1 MTSTQQPRLTSLDG
15 GADHVSRSRVEDLDR
30 ILAGS
35 LSVGEQQAAVLPVS
49 IVIPTWNEAEN
60 IGHVLRAMP
69 AVEQLVIV
77 DADSDDGTADVVRET
92 HPEATI
98 LLQKPSGKGNATRA
112 GLEVASAEFVI
123 CMDADGSMDPG
134 EIPAFVALLQQ
145 GFDMVKGSRGAV
157 GGGST
162 DFTPLRRAGNRSLV
176 MAYNALFGTR
186 LTDITFGYIGFRR
199 DILPQLG
206 LYATG
211 FEIEVQMVA
220 HSALA
225 GLRFAELPSTEADR
239 ISGESHLSTWGDGK
253 RVLATIV
260 KSRFQPGREWWRHR
274 GAVRPV
280 YDVLPT
286 QVEALEAAL
295 ALAATPEAGAV
306 ERRGAAV
313 RLPRQRVAP
322 TDARL

>member
-1 MTSTQQPRLTSLDG
+1 MTSTQQPNPVAARLEAEMHQRLR
-15 GADHVSRSRVEDLDR
+15 GARTDEVAFRADRVEPVV
-30 ILAGS
+30 AP
-35 LSVGEQQAAVLPVS
+35 LPVS
-49 IVIPTWNEAEN
+49 IIIPTWNEAAN
-60 IGHVLRAMP
+60 IGHVLADMP

-92 HPEATI
+92 HPDATI

-112 GLEVASAEFVI
+112 GLEAATAEFVI
-123 CMDADGSMDPG
+123 CMDADGSMDPR
-134 EIPAFVALLQQ
+134 EIPAFVALMQQ
-145 GFDMVKGSRGAV
+145 GFDVVKGSRGAV

-162 DFTPLRRAGNRSLV
+162 DFTPLRRAGNWGLV
-176 MAYNALFGTR
+176 VAYNALFGTR

-199 DILPQLG
+199 DVVPQLG

-253 RVLATIV
+253 RVLGTIL
-260 KSRFQPGREWWRHR
+260 KSRFQPAKEWWRHK

-286 QVEALEAAL
+286 QVEELEAAL
-295 ALAATPEAGAV
+295 AAESAPV
-306 ERRGAAV
+306 SRRTVV
-313 RLPRQRVAP
+313 RLPQQRAAGDDVA
-322 TDARL
+322 TDPRP